1 MFNNVYHISRKDDWN
16 FFPVYTGRATM
27 NDALEH
33 FANIRAKCSDRDVVN
48 KLRIVPEQ
56 GKFMHEYSELNYLP
70 YIIYDDFV
78 IEVGDNNIKQEE
90 LEKIKQ
96 WFDEYIILKDEGD
109 C

>member
-1 MFNNVYHISRKDDWN
+1 MFNNVYRISHKDDWN
-16 FFPVYTGRATM
+16 FFPVYTGNSIM
-27 NDALEH
+27 SVALDH

-70 YIIYDDFV
+70 YIIYEDFV
-78 IEVGDNNIKQEE
+78 IEINDTITKQEE

-96 WFDEYIILKDEGD
+96 WFDEYIILKEED